1 MHPSQKPKA
10 TGRSLGLWI
19 VMSLATFVSASVIRA
34 QADEAAEELI
44 AKLDLRESEVAVRDL
59 PGWKQPKR
67 IVVLVDNDARL
78 DWLKKTVTDVE
89 LISMRQDGPASDMT
103 GVQGLVGSCTPNIVS
118 SAMELHWIHIS
129 SAGVERCVSRP
140 EIQGGNYLITN
151 MQRVNSEPI
160 AEHVIAMMLT
170 LTRSLPYYRS
180 LQDEERWKPLPFGD
194 TRMREVQGKTILIVG
209 LGGIGTEVARRADA
223 LGMHVIATRNSSR
236 DGPDFVDQVGLAD
249 EVLNFAAQA
258 DVVVNAAPLT
268 PETTDLFD
276 AEFFSVMRP
285 QSYFFNVGRGKS
297 VVTDDL
303 VAALSDGTLAG
314 AGLDVTE
321 PEPLPPGHSLW
332 QAPNVIIT
340 PHVAT
345 RTDGGLERYWLV
357 VRENLRR
364 YVAGDKIYSIVDV
377 KRGY

>member
-1 MHPSQKPKA
+1 M
-10 TGRSLGLWI
+10 
-19 VMSLATFVSASVIRA
+19 
-34 QADEAAEELI
+34 
-44 AKLDLRESEVAVRDL
+44 
-59 PGWKQPKR
+59 
-67 IVVLVDNDARL
+67 
-78 DWLKKTVTDVE
+78 
-89 LISMRQDGPASDMT
+89 
-103 GVQGLVGSCTPNIVS
+103 
-118 SAMELHWIHIS
+118 
-129 SAGVERCVSRP
+129 ERCVSRP

>member
-1 MHPSQKPKA
+1 
-10 TGRSLGLWI
+10 
-19 VMSLATFVSASVIRA
+19 MSLATFVSASVIRA